1 MPFVVDVSIMA
12 SWHFPDERSAESDV
26 ILRRL
31 RGNVI
36 LVPAH
41 WWFEL
46 RNALLMGERRGRAT
60 QEATLAFLDD
70 LRDLTISI
78 APLPDEKAVW
88 DLARNHRLTFYDSAY
103 LELAQR
109 EGVPLATF
117 DDDLIAAARAEGV
130 ALA

>member
-1 MPFVVDVSIMA
+1 MPFVVDVSVMA
-12 SWHFPDERSAESDV
+12 SWHFPDEQSAESDV
-26 ILRRL
+26 ILRKL
-31 RGNVI
+31 DGEIV
-36 LVPAH
+36 LVPGH

-60 QEATLAFLDD
+60 QEATMAFLAD
-70 LRDLTISI
+70 LRDLTISV
-78 APLPDEKAVW
+78 APLQDDAVVW
-88 DLARNHRLTFYDSAY
+88 SLARKYRLTFYDAAY

-117 DDDLIAAARAEGV
+117 DGDLIVAACAEGV